1 MWVIKIKQVLLQS
14 CRQVILISEE
24 MFVNET
30 VVETVLNTVF
40 MERGRGFWSERFV
53 SHQRR
58 VWLVHRE
65 FLSF

>member
-30 VVETVLNTVF
+30 VVETVSQHCVYGKGEGLL
-40 MERGRGFWSERFV
+40 ERAFCFTPTTC
-53 SHQRR
+53 
-58 VWLVHRE
+58 LVG
-65 FLSF
+65 SP